1 MATRAL
7 HLDFERPAGQ
17 GRAWGTILLAIGAV
31 LGSWVVLEYRDAGD
45 EVARWEDKLSDTRRL
60 AKRSLPSFA
69 VEEAPTAALAQELKD
84 ANVVL
89 DRLALPWDPLFA
101 DIEAAVVPDVAL
113 LGVQPDPRA
122 RVVNLE
128 GEARD
133 LKALLTF
140 LARLDAAPGLTDA
153 HLTRHE
159 IRMNDPNRPIAF
171 TIQARWTPPR

>member
-1 MATRAL
+1 MRAL

-17 GRAWGTILLAIGAV
+17 RRPWGTILLAIGA
-31 LGSWVVLEYRDAGD
+31 LLATWVVLEYGDAS
-45 EVARWEDKLSDTRRL
+45 EELARWEEKLSDTRRL

-69 VEEAPTAALAQELKD
+69 LEEAPTAALAQELKD

-89 DRLALPWDPLFA
+89 DRLALPWDGLFA

-113 LGVQPDPRA
+113 LGVQPDTRG
-122 RVVNLE
+122 RLVNVE

-140 LARLDAAPGLTDA
+140 LARLEGAPGLVDA

-159 IRMNDPNRPIAF
+159 IRQNDPNRPLAF
-171 TIQARWTPPR
+171 TIQAKWTPPR

>member
-1 MATRAL
+1 MTTRAL
-7 HLDFERPAGQ
+7 HLDFERPPGQ
-17 GRAWGTILLAIGAV
+17 RRAWSAILLVVGAL
-31 LGSWVVLEYRDAGD
+31 LGGWLVLESRDASD

-89 DRLALPWDPLFA
+89 DRLALPWDSLFA
-101 DIEAAVVPDVAL
+101 DVESAVVPDVAL
-113 LGVQPDPRA
+113 LGVQPDPHG

-140 LARLDAAPGLTDA
+140 LARLEAAPGLVDA